1 LGAEVRRYLSG
12 SESLRQKLLS
22 ARDTLKPA
30 VFEKI
35 RARVIELERA
45 REELTRET
53 RNVQGIPVV
62 QALERALASIS
73 RLNQGVE
80 GLARRL
86 DEFIA
91 QAG

>member
-1 LGAEVRRYLSG
+1 MRRYLSG

-30 VFEKI
+30 VFEEI
-35 RARVIELERA
+35 RARVIELEGA
-45 REELTRET
+45 REELARET
-53 RNVQGIPVV
+53 RNTQGMPVL

-73 RLNQGVE
+73 RLNHGVE
-80 GLARRL
+80 ELARRL
-86 DEFIA
+86 DESIA